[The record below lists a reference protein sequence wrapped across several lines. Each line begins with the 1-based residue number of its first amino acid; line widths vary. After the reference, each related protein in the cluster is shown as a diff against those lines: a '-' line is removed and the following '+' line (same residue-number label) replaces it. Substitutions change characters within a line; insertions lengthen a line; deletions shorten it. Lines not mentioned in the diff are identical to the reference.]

1 MTPSALQ
8 TRSTDAL
15 CGPAQNFQ
23 IALLIGIFNLR
34 DLLSVLHT
42 HCCLWYSVTRFR
54 NWLLAHVTSCQSDIG
69 PWHRLYISALLWSQD
84 SWSSFFIGT
93 SYKDHQVKR
102 RCVREKFTEWS
113 LEVWMFK
120 FYIKKCYCIVHV
132 LVKRSKTFKNPLYL
146 QVSANFNLLWSIS
159 NQGPHDPHLSTL
171 TKRLQRHLPYLLE
184 IWNLYQKN
192 IFPETSKIR
201 RNSGNP
207 KKTEILVFRIS
218 KKSIW

>member
-15 CGPAQNFQ
+15 CAH
-23 IALLIGIFNLR
+23 L
-34 DLLSVLHT
+34 LLSLV
-42 HCCLWYSVTRFR
+42 YSVTRFR
-54 NWLLAHVTSCQSDIG
+54 NRRLAHVASCQPDIG
-69 PWHRLYISALLWSQD
+69 VWHRLYISALLWSQD
-84 SWSSFFIGT
+84 SWLSCFIGT

-120 FYIKKCYCIVHV
+120 FYIKKCCIRRTCSSETKQNFKKHYV
-132 LVKRSKTFKNPLYL
+132 LVFK
-146 QVSANFNLLWSIS
+146 FLWI
-159 NQGPHDPHLSTL
+159 L
-171 TKRLQRHLPYLLE
+171 TKDGQFQAKDLPLCIWQRQRVSNTDT
-184 IWNLYQKN
+184 WNGCGKFGLYTRKN

-207 KKTEILVFRIS
+207 KKTEIPVFRIL